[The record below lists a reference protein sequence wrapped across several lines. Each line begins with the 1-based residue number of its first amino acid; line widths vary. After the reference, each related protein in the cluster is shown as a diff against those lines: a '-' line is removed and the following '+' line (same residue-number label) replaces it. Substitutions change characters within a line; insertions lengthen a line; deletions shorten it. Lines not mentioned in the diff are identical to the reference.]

1 MLSESKRSAAL
12 MHFFLLVHGGIGLRD
27 VEDDLAVGFVHIL
40 NAERAVP
47 GKNEKESAWLSVFCF
62 INKKTWKNYKLG
74 LAIWHGPCYNNHV
87 PIRRISSAG

>member
-1 MLSESKRSAAL
+1 

-27 VEDDLAVGFVHIL
+27 GEDDLAVGFVHIL

-62 INKKTWKNYKLG
+62 INKKLG
-74 LAIWHGPCYNNHV
+74 KITN
-87 PIRRISSAG
+87 